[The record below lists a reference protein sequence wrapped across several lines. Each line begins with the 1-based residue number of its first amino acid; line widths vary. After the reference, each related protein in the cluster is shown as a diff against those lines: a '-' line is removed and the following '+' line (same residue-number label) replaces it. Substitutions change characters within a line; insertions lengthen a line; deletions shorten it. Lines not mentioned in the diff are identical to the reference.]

1 MRRRRPEEGEL
12 LGAIAELV
20 DDGFASRADLATRLR
35 QFGRRDLAKGYSR
48 LATRGLVL
56 ERRAPNGGIY
66 LALTGEGWKAL
77 EEAEL
82 RPGPRSG
89 RSRS

>member
-1 MRRRRPEEGEL
+1 MRRRRPEDPEL

-20 DDGFASRADLATRLR
+20 DDGFASRGALATRLR
-35 QFGRRDLAKGYSR
+35 QFSRRDLTKSYGR

-56 ERRAPNGGIY
+56 ERRGPDGATY
-66 LALTGEGWKAL
+66 LALTGEGWRAL
-77 EEAEL
+77 EGAEL
-82 RPGPRSG
+82 SSGPRSG